1 MARQARELSKSG
13 MYRVT
18 LRGAEL
24 FKSDADK
31 AAFRTMTEKYFE
43 TGEIYGAS
51 LEKTEIN
58 LVVKEGENGISMTM
72 KPLITSYA
80 RYFNKAHSTSGKLFS
95 GRFISVPI
103 ETEEE
108 KTEQLEMIRSG
119 TVKPAK
125 RAAKK
130 SGTQKSNEGT
140 LKQEPK
146 QTEEKEEK
154 QEKIKPKSLPS
165 WLL

>member
-1 MARQARELSKSG
+1 MARKARELSKSG

-18 LRGAEL
+18 LRGEEL

-31 AAFRTMTEKYFE
+31 AVFRELLTKYFE
-43 TGEIYGAS
+43 TGEIYGMS
-51 LEKTEIN
+51 LEKTEID

-80 RYFNKAHSTSGKLFS
+80 RYFNKTHSITGKLFS
-95 GRFISVPI
+95 DRFISVPI

-108 KTEQLEMIRSG
+108 KAEGR
-119 TVKPAK
+119 
-125 RAAKK
+125 RAAHT
-130 SGTQKSNEGT
+130 GTQKRVVEKKTENNQPEEGV
-140 LKQEPK
+140 
-146 QTEEKEEK
+146 
-154 QEKIKPKSLPS
+154 EKIKPRSLPS